1 MLLCPPGAA
10 GSIIRMDLIDSSM
23 PSWVVGRHVV
33 RLERPDLVSV
43 AFRGATS
50 AAEAEQ
56 IRDVYIAIG
65 KQVGKF
71 DILFDAS
78 DLVFLEAGARAAWTR
93 GGKVY
98 PLRHVVCF
106 GASFPTRT
114 VIMTVY
120 RAGRLL
126 VPSVFDFH
134 IEFAAT
140 EQEARTR
147 LAALGSQAGYACASA

>member
-1 MLLCPPGAA
+1 
-10 GSIIRMDLIDSSM
+10 M

-50 AAEAEQ
+50 AAEAEK

-65 KQVGKF
+65 EQVGRF
-71 DILFDAS
+71 DVLFDAS

-106 GASFPTRT
+106 GANFPTRT

-126 VPSVFDFH
+126 APSIFDFH
-134 IEFAAT
+134 IEFVPT
-140 EQEARTR
+140 EQEARNR
-147 LAALGSQAGYACASA
+147 LAVLGRQARHSCAPA